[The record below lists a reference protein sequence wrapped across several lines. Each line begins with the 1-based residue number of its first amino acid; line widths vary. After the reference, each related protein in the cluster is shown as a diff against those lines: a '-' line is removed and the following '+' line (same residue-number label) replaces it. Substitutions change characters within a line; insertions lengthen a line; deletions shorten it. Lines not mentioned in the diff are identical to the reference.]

1 MVESLI
7 RINKQGLFNF
17 KYHLD
22 QDEQN
27 SLSSSFQKQI
37 SDWYHSVSQALKYP
51 LWREV
56 GELAGGVQL
65 AVRLLA
71 YIFCHDGYTRLTR

>member
-1 MVESLI
+1 MSDL
-7 RINKQGLFNF
+7 
-17 KYHLD
+17 
-22 QDEQN
+22 
-27 SLSSSFQKQI
+27 FQKQI

-65 AVRLLA
+65 AVRALA
-71 YIFCHDGYTRLTR
+71 YVFLP

>member
-1 MVESLI
+1 MIESLI
-7 RINKQGLFNF
+7 RITKRGSSKF

-27 SLSSSFQKQI
+27 SLSDLFQKQI

-65 AVRLLA
+65 AVRALA
-71 YIFCHDGYTRLTR
+71 YVFFAMMDTPD